1 MDVVSIKKEI
11 DQYVQ
16 ISKDN
21 KLLSTINNDNSVRMS
36 PQEFL
41 EHTKQLDLIPSG
53 FIESKVENIYKVNVN
68 VFLEYAG

>member
-41 EHTKQLDLIPSG
+41 ERTKQLDLIPDG
-53 FIESKVENIYKVNVN
+53 CIESKVENIYKVN
-68 VFLEYAG
+68 